1 MRISQVLWT
10 ADGGWSGDDALSDE
24 AQLVLAF
31 GARDALAESSAFDWL
46 AARNPRARIVSCSTG
61 GEIRG
66 TRALDGSVVATALAF
81 DHARVEVVSHPLDA
95 AADAAVGSAAAG
107 RRLAAALPAD
117 GLRHVLVLSEG
128 VQINGSGLVRGLCE
142 ALPAGVAVTGGLAG
156 DGDRFVETVVGAD
169 APPTPRTV
177 VAVGFYGER
186 LRIGMGSLGGWE
198 MFGPDRLI
206 TRSRGN
212 VLYELDGQP
221 ALDLYRRYLG
231 PQAAALPAS
240 ALLFPLSLHAANG
253 TDAEDGVVRT
263 ILGVDERRG
272 SLRFA
277 GDVPEGMYA
286 RLMKTN
292 VDRLIDGAAGAAL
305 ATYESLGRRT
315 PDFALLIS
323 CVGRKLVL
331 RQRTEEE
338 LESVREI
345 FGPRAVLAG
354 FYSYGEISPMTPE
367 ARCELHNQTMTITT
381 LSED

>member
-1 MRISQVLWT
+1 MRIAQHLWT
-10 ADGGWSGDDALSDE
+10 PERGWSGVDAPADG
-24 AQLVLAF
+24 AALVLAF
-31 GARDALAESSAFDWL
+31 GARAALAESAAFDWL
-46 AARNPRARIVSCSTG
+46 AARHPGAHVVTCSTG

-66 TRALDGSVVATALAF
+66 TWALDGSVVATAVAF
-81 DHARVEVVSHPLDA
+81 DRARVAVVSHPLEVGADVA
-95 AADAAVGSAAAG
+95 EESADAGF
-107 RRLAAALPAD
+107 RLAEALPHD

-128 VQINGSGLVRGLCE
+128 VHVNGSGLVRGLAC
-142 ALPAGVAVTGGLAG
+142 ALPEGVAVTGGLAG

-169 APPTPRTV
+169 APPTPRTI
-177 VAVGFYGER
+177 VAVGLYGSR
-186 LRIGMGSLGGWE
+186 LRVGMGSLGGWE

-240 ALLFPLSLHAANG
+240 ALLFPLSLHSADGGA
-253 TDAEDGVVRT
+253 GVVRT

-286 RLMKTN
+286 RLMKPN
-292 VDRLIDGAAGAAL
+292 VDRLIDGASGAAL
-305 ATYESLGRRT
+305 ATYESLGRRA
-315 PDFALLIS
+315 PELALLIS

-331 RQRTEEE
+331 RQRVEEE
-338 LESVREI
+338 LESVREV

-354 FYSYGEISPMTPE
+354 FYSYGEISPMTPA

-381 LSED
+381 LSEE